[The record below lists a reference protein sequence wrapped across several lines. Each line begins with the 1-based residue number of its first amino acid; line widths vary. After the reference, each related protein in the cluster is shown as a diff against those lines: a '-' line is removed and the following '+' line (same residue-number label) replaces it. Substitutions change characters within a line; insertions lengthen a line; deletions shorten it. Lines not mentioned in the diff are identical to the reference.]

1 MRKRLAVIGLGGWAC
16 SMHVPVFRRLQE
28 EGRAEYCGLCDRDE
42 SKAKRAALEIKKG
55 NVYTDLDQMLASE
68 KPDGLIILVKP
79 DAAPG
84 LIQRAIE
91 LRLPFLT
98 EKPPSTSVL
107 VHQRLIDG
115 AKDLP
120 HVIAYNRRFTPYAVK
135 ANEWLSGLS
144 LQTVDSSF
152 CRFHRLEPDFT
163 GTAVHAIDSVLF
175 LAGNPVAEAR
185 IEAVKKD
192 TVFNFFITA
201 WTKSNCRLSI
211 LVTPDTP
218 CNEET
223 YSMRATSRC
232 VRIFHP
238 LGEKD
243 AGRVQLFEGNQV
255 QQELAARDFG
265 ISESDRSAFNGIL
278 NEHRH
283 FIDVLEGRQRS
294 LSTLQDT
301 LNTQIIREAC
311 AGLLTNGVRQVK
323 ELVFEKGAQ

>member
-1 MRKRLAVIGLGGWAC
+1 MPKRLAVIGLGGWAS

-42 SKAKRAALEIKKG
+42 SKAQRAALEIKKG
-55 NVYTDLDQMLASE
+55 KVYTDLDHMLASE
-68 KPDGLIILVKP
+68 KPDGMIILVKP
-79 DAAPG
+79 DAAPA

-98 EKPPSTSVL
+98 EKPPSTSVP

-115 AKDLP
+115 VKDLP
-120 HVIAYNRRFTPYAVK
+120 HVIAYNRRFTPHTAK
-135 ANEWLSGLS
+135 AREWLSALP
-144 LQTVDSSF
+144 LQNVDASF
-152 CRFHRLEPDFT
+152 CRFRRLEPDFT

-201 WTKSNCRLSI
+201 WTKGNCRLSI
-211 LVTPDTP
+211 LVTPDTA
-218 CNEET
+218 CAEET
-223 YSMRATSRC
+223 YSMRATSRSAK
-232 VRIFHP
+232 IFHP

-243 AGRVQLFEGNQV
+243 MGHVQLFDGNQM
-255 QQELAARDFG
+255 QQDLTARDFG
-265 ISESDRSAFNGIL
+265 ISDSDRPAFNGIL

-283 FIDVLEGRQRS
+283 FLDVLEGRQRS
-294 LSTLQDT
+294 FSTLQDT

-311 AGLLTNGVRQVK
+311 AGLLSNAARQAK
-323 ELVFEKGAQ
+323 EIVFEKGA